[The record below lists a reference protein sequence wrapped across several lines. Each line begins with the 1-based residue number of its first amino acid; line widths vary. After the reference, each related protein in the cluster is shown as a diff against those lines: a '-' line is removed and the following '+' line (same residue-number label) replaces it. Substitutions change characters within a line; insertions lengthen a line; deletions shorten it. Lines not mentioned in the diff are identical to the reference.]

1 MRKASYGRDGAALWL
16 GGYPQWLSMSPTDA
30 ATEYERAHPQGGR
43 RGNRFHDPRG
53 ADSSAGSPDGERNH
67 PGRWRGLSTRTRTM
81 AWPGCR
87 TARTRCFQVVEQKR
101 YGRACGFGLFS
112 RCLPSL
118 LQCLVKLHG
127 DGKASGVGETLVL
140 TIVSVWASCG
150 LLRRSGRLLLPARAG
165 STSVA

>member
-1 MRKASYGRDGAALWL
+1 MVSRHSFSKTPTKKA
-16 GGYPQWLSMSPTDA
+16 
-30 ATEYERAHPQGGR
+30 
-43 RGNRFHDPRG
+43 RG
-53 ADSSAGSPDGERNH
+53 ARTEKEIIRAVARIRAREH
-67 PGRWRGLSTRTRTM
+67 VRWRGL
-81 AWPGCR
+81 AAGLP
-87 TARTRCFQVVEQKR
+87 RTRCFQVVEQKR

-165 STSVA
+165 LTSLA